1 MSARGRKRKGGHDD
15 EAEHVD
21 ERWMASYMD
30 MVTVLM
36 CMFIVLFAMS
46 TVDQAKFEK
55 LSNSLATG
63 FGSVEA
69 GSVDTAEGVVVP
81 ADKVDDEAEGFTDAP
96 VTDEPLTDVELA
108 IAEVDRLT
116 EIQQHI
122 ETNLAVVGMSDRVE
136 FFIDERGLTMGLVGT
151 DSFFAPGS
159 TALSA
164 ISIAVLGAA
173 APEIVTSALQVSVEG
188 HADVH
193 GQSAGF
199 ATDWEL
205 SSGRATQ
212 VLRRLVEQG
221 GVNPTLIGAVG
232 YGSAR
237 PVSEGSSLSEMAQ
250 NRRVDIVLVSP
261 LPDSVRDLIPAA
273 ADGTLSQDTSET
285 STDAGEKEDSAP
297 ASSGH

>member
-1 MSARGRKRKGGHDD
+1 MSARGRKRKGRQDD
-15 EAEHVD
+15 EPEHFD

-36 CMFIVLFAMS
+36 CMFIVLFSMS
-46 TVDQAKFEK
+46 TVDQSKYEK
-55 LSNSLATG
+55 LANSLATG
-63 FGSVEA
+63 FGTVEV
-69 GSVDTAEGVVVP
+69 GSIDTAEGVVVP
-81 ADKVDDEAEGFTDAP
+81 AEMVDDVAEGFIDETLTDAEQA
-96 VTDEPLTDVELA
+96 V
-108 IAEVDRLT
+108 AEVVKLNA
-116 EIQQHI
+116 I
-122 ETNLAVVGMSDRVE
+122 EASINANLSAAGMAERVE

-151 DSFFAPGS
+151 DSFFAPDS

-164 ISIAVLGAA
+164 VAVAVLDAA
-173 APEIVTSALQVSVEG
+173 APAIVHSALQISVEG
-188 HADVH
+188 HADKH
-193 GQSAGF
+193 GQSATF

-221 GVNPTLIGAVG
+221 GVNPILIGAVG

-250 NRRVDIVLVSP
+250 NRRVDIVLLST

-273 ADGTLSQDTSET
+273 VDGTLSQDTSET
-285 STDAGEKEDSAP
+285 STDSGETEDNAP
-297 ASSGH
+297 ARSGH

>member
-1 MSARGRKRKGGHDD
+1 MSARGRRRKSHDD
-15 EAEHVD
+15 EPEFHD

-46 TVDQAKFEK
+46 TVDQGKFEK
-55 LSNSLATG
+55 LANSLATG
-63 FGSVEA
+63 FGAVEV
-69 GSVDTAEGVVVP
+69 GSIDTAEGVVVP
-81 ADKVDDEAEGFTDAP
+81 AEMIDDVAEGFIDKTLTDAQQA
-96 VTDEPLTDVELA
+96 V
-108 IAEVDRLT
+108 AEVASLKAT
-116 EIQQHI
+116 EESINA
-122 ETNLAVVGMSDRVE
+122 NLSAAGMAERVE

-151 DSFFAPGS
+151 DSFFAPDS

-164 ISIAVLGAA
+164 VAVAVLDAA
-173 APEIVTSALQVSVEG
+173 APAIIHSALQISVEG
-188 HADVH
+188 HADKH
-193 GQSAGF
+193 GQSATF

-221 GVNPTLIGAVG
+221 GVDPALIGAVG

-237 PVSEGSSLSEMAQ
+237 PVSQGSSLSEMAQ
-250 NRRVDIVLVSP
+250 NRRVDIVLLST

-273 ADGTLSQDTSET
+273 VDGTLSQDTSET
-285 STDAGEKEDSAP
+285 STDAGETEDNAP
-297 ASSGH
+297 ATSGH